1 MTETRE
7 NPLPP
12 RAPRWVKVALALS
25 VALNLA
31 VAGLAVGAMLK
42 DGRRGGMPRD
52 LSFGPFTEAFSPEDR
67 KALREAF
74 RDRMPAFR
82 ASREEVRA
90 EFQTL
95 IATLRADPVDPA
107 ALGAALA
114 AIEARNAD
122 RLALG
127 RSLVEARFLQMPPED
142 RLAYAD
148 RLEHSLGGPD

>member
-7 NPLPP
+7 DPQ
-12 RAPRWVKVALALS
+12 RSGAPRWMKLALATS

-31 VAGLAVGAMLK
+31 VAGLAVGAILK

-90 EFQTL
+90 EFQALVT
-95 IATLRADPVDPA
+95 ALRTDPVDPA

-127 RSLVEARFLQMPPED
+127 RSLVEARLLQMSSED
-142 RLAYAD
+142 RKAFAD
-148 RLEHSLGGPD
+148 RLEHGLGKPD